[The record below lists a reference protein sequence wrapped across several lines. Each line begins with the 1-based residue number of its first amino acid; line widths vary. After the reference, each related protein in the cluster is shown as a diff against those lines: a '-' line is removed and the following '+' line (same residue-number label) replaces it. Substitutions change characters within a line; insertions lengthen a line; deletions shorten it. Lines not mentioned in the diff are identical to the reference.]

1 MTVLSTL
8 FATIVAALHVA
19 TALRLVC
26 YRRRGSRI
34 RRGIAV
40 LASLLIG
47 VLLCNAVDI
56 ILFQQPVSIW
66 QGALSILLL
75 ILVYRSRGN
84 LAALLRPT
92 P

>member
-26 YRRRGSRI
+26 YRRNGSRI

-56 ILFQQPVSIW
+56 ILFQQQHPSP
-66 QGALSILLL
+66 A
-75 ILVYRSRGN
+75 
-84 LAALLRPT
+84 PT
-92 P
+92 CFQASCI